1 MTYARK
7 KCLCLLY
14 EKFADF
20 EISQAL
26 LLLVKDY
33 NVITVGFEEGL
44 VRSYSNLQVK
54 AEIAIQNL
62 DVDEVDIFIIPG
74 GEPKKIIWDKSFTE
88 KVQVLNEKLIQL
100 NNSEKIISAICGGP
114 TFLANAGIL
123 NDRKCT
129 ASIGEDEKAFYKKS
143 KFIEDDFIINK
154 NILTAEGHAFSKFA
168 VQLARMGDS
177 ILTDKEMDSTLDWL
191 RNKES

>member
-1 MTYARK
+1 MPEKNAYVF
-7 KCLCLLY
+7 LY
-14 EKFADF
+14 DKFADF

-62 DVDEVDIFIIPG
+62 DVDKVDIFIIPG

-88 KVQVLNEKLIQL
+88 KVQALNEKLIQL

-123 NDRKCT
+123 NDRKCH
-129 ASIGEDEKAFYKKS
+129 IC
-143 KFIEDDFIINK
+143 
-154 NILTAEGHAFSKFA
+154 
-168 VQLARMGDS
+168 R
-177 ILTDKEMDSTLDWL
+177 TLLLD
-191 RNKES
+191 